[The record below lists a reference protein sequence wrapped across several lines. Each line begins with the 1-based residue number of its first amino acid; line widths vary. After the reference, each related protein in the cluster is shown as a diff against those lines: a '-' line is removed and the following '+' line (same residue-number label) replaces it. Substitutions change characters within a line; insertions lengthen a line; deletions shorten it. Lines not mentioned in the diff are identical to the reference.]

1 MLALTI
7 ELQGVLFTAFEQLLN
22 ARIEGA
28 IAARTYDM
36 GLETL
41 RAESFVV
48 TDRETIYTHPST
60 GAETRLLTIKQRQR
74 NRPVTLGEALSRR
87 HERGS
92 RLLVNERSGRAA
104 VQVHAPSVMLDDGEV
119 EYRVRLIRPM
129 EAPNVPIRMMAESH
143 WQEADEAAFTAAWT
157 AELNEVPAFADSTSH
172 MVTGLLLPIW
182 KRLPH
187 ESTRVYRLQTD
198 DGERIIGRRVSPA
211 WAAAATATG
220 LPSLT
225 PDDACAALIEGKTVI
240 DLAEGLQL
248 RRVRVM
254 GGHRIELS
262 GFTDTMRERLTAY
275 GLFHEIISWKLRMF
289 VPTDAS
295 GPAIL
300 AKVMDRYPV
309 ARVGEREAA

>member
-1 MLALTI
+1 M
-7 ELQGVLFTAFEQLLN
+7 
-22 ARIEGA
+22 
-28 IAARTYDM
+28 
-36 GLETL
+36 
-41 RAESFVV
+41 
-48 TDRETIYTHPST
+48 
-60 GAETRLLTIKQRQR
+60 
-74 NRPVTLGEALSRR
+74 
-87 HERGS
+87 
-92 RLLVNERSGRAA
+92 
-104 VQVHAPSVMLDDGEV
+104 
-119 EYRVRLIRPM
+119 VRLRL
-129 EAPNVPIRMMAESH
+129 RQDLLDFRHRHH

-157 AELNEVPAFADSTSH
+157 AELNEVPAFADSTIH

-198 DGERIIGRRVSPA
+198 DGERIIGRRVSAA

-225 PDDACAALIEGKTVI
+225 PADAWAALIEGKTVI

-254 GGHRIELS
+254 GDHRIELS
-262 GFTDTMRERLTAY
+262 GFTDTMRERLTAN

-300 AKVMDRYPV
+300 SEVMDRYPV
-309 ARVGEREAA
+309 ERIGEREAA